1 MKTRRPIK
9 VKVYLRAVT
18 AILLLITWALVT
30 LTGVIIWAAPSGQRS
45 GQLSLLF
52 DLTKSEWGD
61 IHFWV
66 AVATVAITLVHI
78 IIDWKALRGII
89 RYLVSTHRERG
100 LQV

>member
-30 LTGVIIWAAPSGQRS
+30 LTGAIIWAAPSGQRS
-45 GQLSLLF
+45 GRLLLLF

-78 IIDWKALRGII
+78 IIDWKALRGVI